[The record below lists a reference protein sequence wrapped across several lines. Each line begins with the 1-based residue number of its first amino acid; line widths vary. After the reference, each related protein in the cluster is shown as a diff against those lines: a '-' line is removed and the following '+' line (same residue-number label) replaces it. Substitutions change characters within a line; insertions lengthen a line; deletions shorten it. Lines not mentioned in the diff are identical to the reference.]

1 MIGKLTQEQ
10 FDTFY
15 KGSMVCA
22 VYNRERKGVIT
33 GYVNAVDGVIIE
45 YTEIDTGRGLADYLD
60 NLEWE
65 TN

>member
-1 MIGKLTQEQ
+1 MTQEG
-10 FDTFY
+10 FDSY
-15 KGSMVCA
+15 YRGSMVCA

-33 GYVNAVDGVIIE
+33 GYVNVPDGVIIE
-45 YTEIDTGRGLADYLD
+45 YTEVDTGKVLADYLD